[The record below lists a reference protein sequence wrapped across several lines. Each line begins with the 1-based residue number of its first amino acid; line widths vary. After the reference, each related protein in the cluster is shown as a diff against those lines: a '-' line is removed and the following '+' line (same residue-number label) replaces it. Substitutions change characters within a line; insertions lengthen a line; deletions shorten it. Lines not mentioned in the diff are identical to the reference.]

1 MEKAREDVAR
11 TGLDALKGHGFAL
24 AGASASELHGLISR
38 PTRDLDLFTN
48 LLDKGRFEQALEE
61 LQGPDH
67 GTVELPVSVHW
78 GPKSTF
84 RVDSSEVLAHYA
96 YVLNAGTIDD
106 LRTILNRTVL
116 EQSWAALLLPARCRR
131 LWEEKFP
138 QLAA

>member
-1 MEKAREDVAR
+1 MTEDAG
-11 TGLDALKGHGFAL
+11 TGQRIFV
-24 AGASASELHGLISR
+24 
-38 PTRDLDLFTN
+38 RDTVPYAVP
-48 LLDKGRFEQALEE
+48 ESLEE

-67 GTVELPVSVHW
+67 GIVELPVSVHW

-84 RVDSSEVLAHYA
+84 RVDSPEALAHYA

-131 LWEEKFP
+131 LWEAKFP